1 MKQLLVNGVPYDSAS
16 LYMYGTKISLGSYN
30 SDTKTLALNSSWQ
43 EEPAVIQWL
52 TSYRNGLKA
61 ATEASLKKAAE
72 IQKA

>member
-43 EEPAVIQWL
+43 EQPAVSEWL

-72 IQKA
+72 IQSR

>member
-43 EEPAVIQWL
+43 EQPAVSEWL
-52 TSYRNGLKA
+52 ASYRNGLKIATQA
-61 ATEASLKKAAE
+61 ALKKAAE
-72 IQKA
+72 IQSR